1 MTHDRHTADAQMIP
15 VRALNQVTYCPRLYY
30 LQYVD
35 AVMPINEHVEGGLFD
50 HRRVDEPD
58 LANKTR
64 KEGDAN
70 RSRGVHLSSETLG
83 ISGIL
88 DVIEEK
94 DGASYPVET
103 KHGSAPRD
111 DDGRPTDLGQ
121 RRRAAVR
128 PGAADGRGVRRAG
141 GARLPVLRRHAGA
154 RRGPVHR
161 RAAGEDARR
170 PSTECRRLSA
180 QDAPPDPLPAGAAA
194 PLFRLLAGP
203 GLPAGGDALPDRPA
217 ARRRGDG
224 RRRRPA

>member
-1 MTHDRHTADAQMIP
+1 MTATADAQMIP

-35 AVMPINEHVEGGLFD
+35 AVMPTNEHVEGGLFD

-83 ISGIL
+83 ISGVL

-94 DGASYPVET
+94 DGESYPVET

-111 DDGRPTDLGQ
+111 DDGKPTVWDNDAVQLCGQ
-121 RRRAAVR
+121 ALLMEEAF
-128 PGAADGRGVRRAG
+128 GAPVERGFQFYAG
-141 GARLPVLRRHAGA
+141 TRERVEV
-154 RRGPVHR
+154 PVHR
-161 RAAGEDARR
+161 RAAGEDARGHRRVPAAVGPGR
-170 PSTECRRLSA
+170 PA
-180 QDAPPDPLPAGAAA
+180 GPAAGGAAA

-203 GLPAGGDALPDRPA
+203 GLSAGGDALPDRPA
-217 ARRRGDG
+217 ARRR
-224 RRRRPA
+224 RRRPRRRPA